1 MGNMEAINMTVGDEI
16 WSHEKNLCEK
26 KVTAIIIVLDANKG
40 EKKDIYLA
48 LQ

>member
-1 MGNMEAINMTVGDEI
+1 MTVGDDI
-16 WSHEKNLCEK
+16 WSHEKTSAK

>member
-1 MGNMEAINMTVGDEI
+1 MGNMEAINMTVGDDI
-16 WSHEKNLCEK
+16 WSHEKTSAKK